1 MIAIFYDHSVK
12 HLSNL
17 YFIFIA
23 KRQPVKELILGIYY
37 YLKKKRSNF
46 QGLSSYTFSPVFYSR
61 YSNN

>member
-37 YLKKKRSNF
+37 YLKKKKKQLPRS
-46 QGLSSYTFSPVFYSR
+46 VIIHI
-61 YSNN
+61 